1 MEANLKKC
9 SSKEHDKI
17 NAIQFCY
24 NCKINLCKKCETYHS
39 YLFQNHVLIKI
50 DKDIKDSFTGYC
62 TKNNHNEILEFYCQT
77 HNELCCVSCLCALKG
92 KGKGQHSSCE
102 VRYLED
108 IKDIKKNNLKN
119 NINLLEELSVKM
131 EESINKIKNVYNKI
145 NEKKESIKSKFMEI
159 FTKLRNALNQRED
172 EILSDIDNEF
182 KKYYFDEDL
191 IKRAEKLPN
200 KVKISLEK
208 GKLINNEWNEDNKL
222 NFIIND
228 CINIENNINDIK
240 LMNESIEKYKS
251 SDENI
256 HIDYE
261 EKNYDEEVNFI
272 IDKMK
277 YIFKNEKANI
287 YIERKKKE
295 KEISDLKKRV
305 IHLYTDKI
313 ILSKINFSNNNFAFL
328 SRVDERMSLD
338 TMGQDLGNSIHLWEF
353 TTTNKNQIF
362 KIYKNNDETFS
373 IKNSTSNYFLGMEK
387 KNEEWIII
395 SRKKGENLQKFKFIY
410 VENDYFLIQ
419 NENGK
424 YIDLINNEGKN
435 CGVIKPNDKNNSLGQ
450 LWKLVKI

>member
-1 MEANLKKC
+1 
-9 SSKEHDKI
+9 
-17 NAIQFCY
+17 
-24 NCKINLCKKCETYHS
+24 
-39 YLFQNHVLIKI
+39 
-50 DKDIKDSFTGYC
+50 
-62 TKNNHNEILEFYCQT
+62 
-77 HNELCCVSCLCALKG
+77 
-92 KGKGQHSSCE
+92 
-102 VRYLED
+102 
-108 IKDIKKNNLKN
+108 
-119 NINLLEELSVKM
+119 
-131 EESINKIKNVYNKI
+131 
-145 NEKKESIKSKFMEI
+145 
-159 FTKLRNALNQRED
+159 
-172 EILSDIDNEF
+172 
-182 KKYYFDEDL
+182 
-191 IKRAEKLPN
+191 
-200 KVKISLEK
+200 
-208 GKLINNEWNEDNKL
+208 
-222 NFIIND
+222 
-228 CINIENNINDIK
+228 
-240 LMNESIEKYKS
+240 MNESIEKYKS

-435 CGVIKPNDKNNSLGQ
+435 YGVIKPNDKNNSLGQ
-450 LWKLVKI
+450 QWKLVKI